1 LVNPLHASAHDSLSD
16 EVILITGAGGSIGS
30 ALAKRLAADASRL
43 LVLLDLSEQNLYE
56 IHAELSGATASRSES
71 QRTATCIPILGDI
84 RDAALLDDVFQ
95 KYRPTVI
102 LHTAAFKHVPL
113 MEQNP
118 IAVIDN
124 NVLGTSVLT
133 AAALKYRALQLLM
146 ISTDKAVHPRSIM
159 GAAKRIAELILLRQ
173 SSAAT
178 HMSSL
183 RLGNVLG
190 SNGSV
195 VPLFQQQI
203 ERGGPVSVTH
213 PDASRYFLPLDEAID
228 LILSAAALDE
238 SSSILVPELGAPVK
252 ILDLAQKMI
261 AEAVTASS
269 TRVGTCA
276 AGTSTV
282 SDRPAKIEIAFAG
295 LRPGDKLHEELLSSS
310 ETAEPTANPKLRRI
324 RGSHLSAKIVDSAV
338 ELISEKVAARDL
350 PAAIE
355 AIQIVVP
362 DYAPSE
368 ALSSLIA
375 TQLSAAAKT
384 LIRAIDGKPEES
396 SYGFGVIVRDPAIRS
411 GAK

>member
-1 LVNPLHASAHDSLSD
+1 LVNPLHASADDSLSD

-30 ALAKRLAADASRL
+30 ALVKHLATDASRL

-56 IHAELSGATASRSES
+56 IHAELSGATASRPES
-71 QRTATCIPILGDI
+71 QSAATCIPILGDI

-95 KYRPTVI
+95 KYRPTII
-102 LHTAAFKHVPL
+102 LHAAAFKHVPL

-118 IAVIDN
+118 IAVIAN
-124 NVLGTSVLT
+124 NVLGTSVLA
-133 AAALKYRALQLLM
+133 AAALKYRARQLLM

-159 GAAKRIAELILLRQ
+159 GAAKRIAELVVLRQ

-178 HMSSL
+178 RMSSL

-261 AEAVTASS
+261 AEAASS
-269 TRVGTCA
+269 TRVGICA
-276 AGTSTV
+276 AGASTV
-282 SDRPAKIEIAFAG
+282 SDRPAKIEIAFTG
-295 LRPGDKLHEELLSSS
+295 LRPGDKLHEELLSNS
-310 ETAEPTANPKLRRI
+310 ETAEPTANPKLCRI
-324 RGSHLSAKIVDSAV
+324 RGPHLSAKIVDSAV
-338 ELISEKVAARDL
+338 ELISEKVTARDL

-355 AIQIVVP
+355 AIQVVVP
-362 DYAPSE
+362 DYVPSE

-375 TQLSAAAKT
+375 TQLSAAAK
-384 LIRAIDGKPEES
+384 P
-396 SYGFGVIVRDPAIRS
+396 
-411 GAK
+411 

>member
-1 LVNPLHASAHDSLSD
+1 LVNPLHASADDSLSD

-30 ALAKRLAADASRL
+30 ALVKHLAADASRL

-56 IHAELSGATASRSES
+56 IHAELSGATASRPES
-71 QRTATCIPILGDI
+71 QSAATCIPILGDI

-95 KYRPTVI
+95 KYRPTII
-102 LHTAAFKHVPL
+102 LHAAAFKHVPL

-118 IAVIDN
+118 IAVIAN
-124 NVLGTSVLT
+124 NVLGTSVLA
-133 AAALKYRALQLLM
+133 AAALKYRARQLLM

-159 GAAKRIAELILLRQ
+159 GAAKRIAELIVLRQ

-178 HMSSL
+178 RMSSL

-261 AEAVTASS
+261 AEAASS
-269 TRVGTCA
+269 TRVGICA
-276 AGTSTV
+276 AGASTV
-282 SDRPAKIEIAFAG
+282 SDRPAKIEIAFTG
-295 LRPGDKLHEELLSSS
+295 LRPGDKLHEELLSNS
-310 ETAEPTANPKLRRI
+310 ETAEPTANPKLCRI
-324 RGSHLSAKIVDSAV
+324 RGPHLSAKIVDSAV
-338 ELISEKVAARDL
+338 ELISDKVTARDL

-355 AIQIVVP
+355 AIQVVVP
-362 DYAPSE
+362 DYVPSE

-375 TQLSAAAKT
+375 TQLSAAAK
-384 LIRAIDGKPEES
+384 P
-396 SYGFGVIVRDPAIRS
+396 
-411 GAK
+411 

>member
-1 LVNPLHASAHDSLSD
+1 MVNPFHAFADDSLSD
-16 EVILITGAGGSIGS
+16 EVNLITGAGGSIGS

-71 QRTATCIPILGDI
+71 QRAATCIPILGDI

-95 KYRPTVI
+95 KYRPTII
-102 LHTAAFKHVPL
+102 LHAAAFKHVPL

-118 IAVIDN
+118 IAVIAN
-124 NVLGTSVLT
+124 NVLGTSVL
-133 AAALKYRALQLLM
+133 AAALKYRARQLLM
-146 ISTDKAVHPRSIM
+146 ISTDKAVRPRSIM

-195 VPLFQQQI
+195 VPLFHQQI

-269 TRVGTCA
+269 ARVGICA
-276 AGTSTV
+276 AGASTV
-282 SDRPAKIEIAFAG
+282 SDRPAKIEIAFTG
-295 LRPGDKLHEELLSSS
+295 LRPGDKLHEELLSDS
-310 ETAEPTANPKLRRI
+310 ETAEPTANPKLCRI
-324 RGSHLSAKIVDSAV
+324 RGPHLSAKNVDSAV
-338 ELISEKVAARDL
+338 ELISEKVTARDL

-355 AIQIVVP
+355 AIQVVVP
-362 DYAPSE
+362 DYVPSE

-375 TQLSAAAKT
+375 TQLSAAAK
-384 LIRAIDGKPEES
+384 P
-396 SYGFGVIVRDPAIRS
+396 
-411 GAK
+411 

>member
-1 LVNPLHASAHDSLSD
+1 MAPHWPNASLRMQVAFSFF
-16 EVILITGAGGSIGS
+16 SISPNKISTKSTPNS
-30 ALAKRLAADASRL
+30 AARQSAADPSL
-43 LVLLDLSEQNLYE
+43 
-56 IHAELSGATASRSES
+56 
-71 QRTATCIPILGDI
+71 QRAATCIPILGDI

-95 KYRPTVI
+95 KYRPTII
-102 LHTAAFKHVPL
+102 LHAAAFKHVPL

-118 IAVIDN
+118 IAVIAN
-124 NVLGTSVLT
+124 NVLGTSVL
-133 AAALKYRALQLLM
+133 AAALKYRARQLLM
-146 ISTDKAVHPRSIM
+146 ISTDKAVRPRSIM

-195 VPLFQQQI
+195 VPLFHQQI

-261 AEAVTASS
+261 AEAAVTASS
-269 TRVGTCA
+269 TRVGICA
-276 AGTSTV
+276 AGASTV
-282 SDRPAKIEIAFAG
+282 SDRPAKIEIAFTG
-295 LRPGDKLHEELLSSS
+295 LRPGDKLHEELLSDS
-310 ETAEPTANPKLRRI
+310 ETAEPTANPKLCRI
-324 RGSHLSAKIVDSAV
+324 RGPHLSAKNVDSAV
-338 ELISEKVAARDL
+338 ELISEKVTARDL

-355 AIQIVVP
+355 AIQVVVP
-362 DYAPSE
+362 DYVPSE

-375 TQLSAAAKT
+375 TQLSAAAK
-384 LIRAIDGKPEES
+384 P
-396 SYGFGVIVRDPAIRS
+396 
-411 GAK
+411 